1 MEGNNETA
9 QQTDRV
15 EMIYKTDPEEF
26 QNYLTDASNYSGTAE
41 KIYLPESENEIIEL
55 LKQCNSAQVRVTV
68 SGNGTGLNGGRVPE
82 GGVVLSLEKMN
93 KILELNEAEK
103 FVRVQPAVILKNL
116 QDYVEE
122 RKLFYPP
129 DPTERNCFV
138 GATVATNSSGARTF
152 KYGPTRDYVLA
163 LRIVLPT
170 GETVYLERGKQK
182 VESYSASVLTE
193 QGNEVVISVPQ
204 FEMPNTKNAS
214 GYFCKSTMD
223 LIDLFIGSEGTLGII
238 TELKLKL
245 LENNDNI
252 LSCVVFFPT
261 EDDAFNFIDEARDIT
276 LGDGILS
283 ARALEFFD
291 KLTLDFLRPDYS
303 TIPLDTCCVWFE
315 QELDEKEEQLTEA
328 WLELIDKHNA
338 DAEKAWIAVD
348 KKEQEK
354 FKDFRHAIAW
364 RVNETVARRGL
375 KKIGTDI
382 SVPVKEFRAFY
393 KWMTNLV
400 EHSKIEYVV
409 YGHFGNCHPHLNML
423 PKDQADFVKSKEVYF
438 EICKEAVR
446 LKGTVS
452 AEHGI
457 GKMKR
462 DYLLMMYGEETIKQM
477 AILKLKL
484 DPNRILNIGNIFE
497 EKHLQ

>member
-1 MEGNNETA
+1 ME
-9 QQTDRV
+9 
-15 EMIYKTDPEEF
+15 K
-26 QNYLTDASNYSGTAE
+26 L
-41 KIYLPESENEIIEL
+41 
-55 LKQCNSAQVRVTV
+55 
-68 SGNGTGLNGGRVPE
+68 
-82 GGVVLSLEKMN
+82 N
-93 KILELNEAEK
+93 KILEMNETEK
-103 FVRVQPAVILKNL
+103 FVRVQPAVILKDL

-122 RKLFYPP
+122 KKLFYPP
-129 DPTERNCFV
+129 DPTERNCFI

-163 LRIVLPT
+163 IRVVLPN
-170 GETVYLERGKQK
+170 GEIVYLERGKQN
-182 VESYSASVLTE
+182 VENYSAKLLTE
-193 QGNEVVISVPQ
+193 QGSEINISVPQ
-204 FEMPNTKNAS
+204 FEMPNTKNGS
-214 GYFCKSTMD
+214 GYYCKANMD

-245 LENNDNI
+245 LDYNDNV

-261 EDDAFNFIDEARDIT
+261 EDDAFNFIDEARAIT
-276 LGDGILS
+276 KSNGVIS

-291 KLTLDFLRPDYS
+291 KLTLDFLRPDYA

-315 QELDEKEEQLTEA
+315 QELDETEEQLTEA

-348 KKEQEK
+348 KNEQEK

-382 SVPVKEFRAFY
+382 SVPVESFRSFY
-393 KWMTNLV
+393 KWMTKFV
-400 EHSKIEYVV
+400 EETNIEYVV

-423 PKDQADFVKSKEVYF
+423 PKDQADFVRSKEIYF

-462 DYLLMMYGEETIKQM
+462 DYLLMMYGEDTIKQM
-477 AILKLKL
+477 AKLKL
-484 DPNRILNIGNIFE
+484 TFDPNRILNIGNIFE
-497 EKHLQ
+497 EKYLQ

>member
-1 MEGNNETA
+1 
-9 QQTDRV
+9 
-15 EMIYKTDPEEF
+15 MILKTDPEEF
-26 QNYLTDASNYSGTAE
+26 QNYLSDASNYSGTAD
-41 KIYLPESENEIIEL
+41 KVFLPESEDEIIEL
-55 LKQCNSAQVRVTV
+55 VKEANLNKTRLTI

-82 GGVVLSLEKMN
+82 GGVVLSLEKLK
-93 KILELNEAEK
+93 KILELNETEK
-103 FVRVQPAVILKNL
+103 FVRVQPAIILKDL

-122 RKLFYPP
+122 KKLFYPP
-129 DPTERNCFV
+129 DPTERNCFI

-163 LRIVLPT
+163 IRVVLPN
-170 GETVYLERGKQK
+170 GETVYLERGKQI
-182 VESYSASVLTE
+182 VESYFAKLLTE
-193 QGNEVVISVPQ
+193 QGSEINISVPQ
-204 FEMPNTKNAS
+204 LEMPNTKNAS
-214 GYFCKSTMD
+214 GYFCKANMD

-245 LENNDNI
+245 LDYNDNV

-261 EDDAFNFIDEARDIT
+261 EDDAFNFIDEARAIT
-276 LGDGILS
+276 KNNGVIS

-291 KLTLDFLRPDYS
+291 KLTLNFLRPDYT

-315 QELDEKEEQLTEA
+315 QELDETEEQLTEA
-328 WLELIDKHNA
+328 WLELIGKHNA

-382 SVPVKEFRAFY
+382 SVPVESFRTFY
-393 KWMTNLV
+393 KWMTKFV
-400 EHSKIEYVV
+400 EENNIEYVV

-423 PKDQADFVKSKEVYF
+423 PKDQADFVRSKEIYF

-462 DYLLMMYGEETIKQM
+462 DYLLMMYGEDTIKQM
-477 AILKLKL
+477 AKLKL
-484 DPNRILNIGNIFE
+484 TFDPNRILNIGNIFE
-497 EKHLQ
+497 EKYLQ

>member
-1 MEGNNETA
+1 
-9 QQTDRV
+9 
-15 EMIYKTDPEEF
+15 MILKTDPEEF
-26 QNYLTDASNYSGTAE
+26 QNYLSDASNYSGNAD
-41 KIYLPESENEIIEL
+41 KVFLPESDEEIIEL
-55 LKQCNSAQVRVTV
+55 VKEANLNKTRITV

-82 GGVVLSLEKMN
+82 GGVVLSLEKLN

-103 FVRVQPAVILKNL
+103 FLLVQPAVILKDL

-122 RKLFYPP
+122 KKLFYPP
-129 DPTERNCFV
+129 DPTERNCFI

-152 KYGPTRDYVLA
+152 KYGPTRNYVLA
-163 LRIVLPT
+163 IRVVLPN

-182 VESYSASVLTE
+182 VENFSAKLITE
-193 QGNEVVISVPQ
+193 QGSEIIVSVPQ

-214 GYFCKSTMD
+214 GYFCKANMD

-245 LENNDNI
+245 LDYNDNV

-261 EDDAFNFIDEARDIT
+261 EDDAFNFIDEARTIT
-276 LGDGILS
+276 KSNGVIS

-291 KLTLDFLRPDYS
+291 KLTLNFLRPDFP
-303 TIPLDTCCVWFE
+303 TIPLDSCSVWFE
-315 QELDEKEEQLTEA
+315 QELDETEEQLTEA

-382 SVPVKEFRAFY
+382 SVPVESFRPFY
-393 KWMTNLV
+393 KWMTKLV
-400 EHSKIEYVV
+400 EDNNLEYVV

-423 PKDQADFVKSKEVYF
+423 PKDQADFVKSKEIYF

-477 AILKLKL
+477 AKLKL
-484 DPNRILNIGNIFE
+484 TFDPNRILNIGNIFE
-497 EKHLQ
+497 EKYLQ